1 MIHHDVFISYSTL
14 DKPISDAVCAA
25 LEKHGIR
32 CWVAPRDI
40 TPGADWSDA
49 IIDAIAD
56 CRVCLLILS
65 TASNQSDQV
74 KREVQNAVSE
84 AKPILPFRI
93 EDVALSKHMRYFI
106 GTPHWLDAL
115 TPPMER
121 HLQRMVET
129 VAGLIA
135 ALDDKAGESA
145 PPVPVRPAAAFPW
158 DPDRLARIESEL
170 RQFLGPLG
178 RTLVQEAAAVATGY
192 EDLCQRLAEHVQSE
206 RERQTFMARCQ
217 ALLPAPAPDLALSA
231 EVIAA
236 AEKALAHYVGPLART
251 LAKRAARAAR
261 DRADFYRLLA
271 DELCTPAEKS
281 AFLSQCHRGRGD
293 GAAGRANR

>member
-1 MIHHDVFISYSTL
+1 MNHHDVFISYSTL
-14 DKPISDAVCAA
+14 DKPISDAACAA

-40 TPGADWSDA
+40 TPGADWS
-49 IIDAIAD
+49 DAIAD

-121 HLQRMVET
+121 HLQKMVET
-129 VAGLIA
+129 VSGLIS
-135 ALDDKAGESA
+135 ALDDKAGEAA
-145 PPVPVRPAAAFPW
+145 PPPPGGPHRSPGTPTGWPASRPSCGSSWGRWAARWSERSPARQLTMRTCAAAWRSTSSPSGSGRHSSPAVRPSFP
-158 DPDRLARIESEL
+158 PRPRQL
-170 RQFLGPLG
+170 RS
-178 RTLVQEAAAVATGY
+178 R
-192 EDLCQRLAEHVQSE
+192 
-206 RERQTFMARCQ
+206 
-217 ALLPAPAPDLALSA
+217 
-231 EVIAA
+231 
-236 AEKALAHYVGPLART
+236 
-251 LAKRAARAAR
+251 
-261 DRADFYRLLA
+261 
-271 DELCTPAEKS
+271 KS
-281 AFLSQCHRGRGD
+281 
-293 GAAGRANR
+293 

>member
-40 TPGADWSDA
+40 MPGADWSDA

-145 PPVPVRPAAAFPW
+145 PPVPVRPAASFPW

-178 RTLVQEAAAVATGY
+178 RTLVQEAAATATGY
-192 EDLCQRLAEHVQSE
+192 EDLCRRLAEHIQSE
-206 RERQTFMARCQ
+206 RERQAFTAHCQ
-217 ALLPAPAPDLALSA
+217 ALLPAPVPDPALSA

-271 DELCTPAEKS
+271 DELDTPAEKS
-281 AFLSQCHRGRGD
+281 AFLSQCHRGSGD